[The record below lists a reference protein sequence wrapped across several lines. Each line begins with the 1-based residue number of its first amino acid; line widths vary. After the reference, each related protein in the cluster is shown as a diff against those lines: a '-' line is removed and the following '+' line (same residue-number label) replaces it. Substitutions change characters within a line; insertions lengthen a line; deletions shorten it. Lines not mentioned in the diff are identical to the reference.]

1 MTKEQTEDM
10 MLMIEQ
16 LAGDVRALTTEV
28 RDLTEELG
36 LDATEIFLR
45 ARART
50 ENAQMTTVAELR
62 QITQRKKEIRDDYDV
77 QMLELIDIIAK
88 AYTCGPEIGREVA
101 DNRRKRIADR
111 LQKSAEDSSQNY
123 RL

>member
-1 MTKEQTEDM
+1 MS
-10 MLMIEQ
+10 
-16 LAGDVRALTTEV
+16 
-28 RDLTEELG
+28 
-36 LDATEIFLR
+36 
-45 ARART
+45 
-50 ENAQMTTVAELR
+50 TVAELR

-101 DNRRKRIADR
+101 SNRRKRIADR

-123 RL
+123 RLWGFSDSRIAIRAS